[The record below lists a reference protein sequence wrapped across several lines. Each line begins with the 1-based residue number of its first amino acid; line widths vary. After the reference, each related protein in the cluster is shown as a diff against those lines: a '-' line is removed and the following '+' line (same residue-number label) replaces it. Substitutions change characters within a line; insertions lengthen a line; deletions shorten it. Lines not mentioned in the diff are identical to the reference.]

1 MSRFTPVDLSLYPI
15 SDVIETLDFESYL
28 ARDRATFTTNWEARR
43 LINPALPAV
52 DTLLLESDPSSA
64 VVEVGV
70 YRETLLRGHVNDRIR
85 ALTLAAAKGAALDHI
100 GITYYRTPRR
110 VIAEATDTAPA
121 VMEDDETYRQRL
133 ALAPEAWS
141 TAGPVGAYLFWAL
154 SASGDVLDVAAYS
167 EDEGVCLAPRIRVV
181 ILPRD
186 GLSEDDKAAL
196 IVAVKDALNRVRVRP
211 MGDLVTVEFATPL
224 TFNVSAHLRIR
235 QGASAAI
242 VKAEAEKR
250 ILQYCSGR
258 LRWIGDD
265 VTGPVWLIGRRMRQA
280 TIAAAALGTDANVV
294 EVEIPEP
301 AADVNAPDP
310 GYTEAALAGVGDP
323 SFVPLA
329 DEVTAHLFVAPRL
342 GAVTVT
348 HEIVAESWS

>member
-1 MSRFTPVDLSLYPI
+1 MSRFTPVDLSQYPI
-15 SDVIETLDFESYL
+15 SDVIEALDFESYL
-28 ARDRATFTTNWEARR
+28 ARDRATFTTRWEARR
-43 LINPALPAV
+43 LVNPSLPAV
-52 DTLLLESDPSSA
+52 DTLLLEPDPSS
-64 VVEVGV
+64 VVLEVGSL
-70 YRETLLRGHVNDRIR
+70 RETLLRGRINDRIR
-85 ALTLAAAKGAALDHI
+85 ALTLAGAPGRALDHI

-110 VIAEATDTAPA
+110 VITPATDTATA

-133 ALAPEAWS
+133 ALAPESWS

-167 EDEGVCLAPRIRVV
+167 EDEGVTLAPRIRVV

-186 GLSEDDKAAL
+186 GLTDPEKAAL
-196 IVAVKDALNRVRVRP
+196 VVTVKQALSRDRLRP
-211 MGDLVTVEFATPL
+211 MGDLVTVEFATDL
-224 TFNVSAHLRIR
+224 SFDVTAHLRIR
-235 QGASAAI
+235 QGASADI

-265 VTGPVWLIGRRMRQA
+265 IEGPVWLIGRRMRQA

-294 EVEIPEP
+294 EVEIPDP
-301 AADVNAPDP
+301 ATDVNAPHA
-310 GYTEAALAGVGDP
+310 GYTEAALAGVGEFD
-323 SFVPLA
+323 FEPLA
-329 DEVTAHLFVAPRL
+329 PEITAHLFVAPRL
-342 GAVTVT
+342 GTVTVT